1 MITVTEIEKM
11 RKKFGASGINRDMF
25 LDCFEK
31 PIHLENVSD
40 EDMQTLANDV
50 ESKVREAYPND
61 ADDLFRLWAK
71 ENLTDKEYDMVAVKY
86 NAAWNLYWD
95 LLKAF
100 GGVMERVYSH
110 LEEED
115 EE

>member
-1 MITVTEIEKM
+1 MVTFTEFENM

-31 PIHLENVSD
+31 PIHLEKVSD
-40 EDMQTLANDV
+40 EDMQTLADDV
-50 ESKVREAYPND
+50 ESRVRMAFPND

-71 ENLTDKEYDMVAVKY
+71 DNLTDKEYDTVAVKY

-110 LEEED
+110 LED